1 MGLFAAKNTERY
13 AASNADRNAFLS
25 FPKSYVTHNKALLA
39 EGNAFLFFKKRPMS
53 GIKRRF
59 PAKEAPFAFPKKKKP
74 ANTKEKRSPNRGER
88 FFVLAAA
95 RGAAEADEQGAVH
108 FAHGRLRQGADAL
121 FQAALI

>member
-1 MGLFAAKNTERY
+1 MSGIKECFSPKE
-13 AASNADRNAFLS
+13 AFLS
-25 FPKSYVTHNKALLA
+25 FQKNYVTHNKASFA
-39 EGNAFLFFKKRPMS
+39 GSNAFLPFKKRPMS
-53 GIKRRF
+53 GIKRHF
-59 PAKEAPFAFPKKKKP
+59 SAEKTPFVFPKKTCKHQRK
-74 ANTKEKRSPNRGER
+74 ALSDRGER